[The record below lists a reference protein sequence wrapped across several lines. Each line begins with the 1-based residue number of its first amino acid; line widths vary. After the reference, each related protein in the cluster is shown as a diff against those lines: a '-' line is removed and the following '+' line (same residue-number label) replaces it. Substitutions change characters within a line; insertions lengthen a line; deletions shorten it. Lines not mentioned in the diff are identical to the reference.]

1 MSSFYVIATP
11 IGNLSEISNRA
22 LEAFNNASIIFC
34 EDTRVTKKLL
44 QSLNIDYTNK
54 KFYVVNAYS
63 ESEATFDSEQ
73 IKSNDCCLV
82 SDAGYP
88 LISDPGFKLI
98 QFLNDNEI
106 KYEVVNGPCAIIH
119 ALLIS
124 KFPTNSFY
132 FYGFLNASK
141 ETKLRELNEI
151 KSINSTIV
159 LYESVHK
166 LINTLDCIKEVF
178 GDIIISVCKE
188 LTKLN
193 EKVYHGMI
201 SEIKDQIELKGEFVI
216 VFENKK
222 INKTDIEE
230 SNIKFELSKLI
241 KSNIDKKTACK
252 MVGYKYDIKPNKLY
266 DLIKDEK

>member
-22 LEAFNNASIIFC
+22 LDAFKQANIVFC

-63 ESEATFDSEQ
+63 ESEVNFNMEQ
-73 IKSNDCCLV
+73 IINHDCCLV

-98 QFLNDNEI
+98 QFLNEHEI
-106 KYEVVNGPCAIIH
+106 KYEVVNGPCAILH

-124 KFPTNSFY
+124 RFPTNSFY

-141 ETKLRELNEI
+141 ESKLSELNEI
-151 KSINSTIV
+151 KKINSTIV

-166 LINTLDCIKEVF
+166 LINTLNCIKEVF
-178 GDIIISVCKE
+178 GDIIVSVCKE

-193 EKVYHGMI
+193 EKVYHGRI
-201 SEIKDQIELKGEFVI
+201 TDIKDKIELKGEFVI
-216 VFENKK
+216 VFENK
-222 INKTDIEE
+222 INKIDIKE
-230 SNIKFELSKLI
+230 SNLMFELMKLI

-252 MVGYKYDIKPNKLY
+252 MVGYKYNIKPNKLY
-266 DLIKDEK
+266 DLIKEEK